1 MVQKNLKCGCDCG
14 EGNEGNCRK
23 DSELIGGMMNI
34 IDDEDGLNPPVDD
47 IDESGVV
54 GGGKEAQDGNLLSN
68 LEDDFENLSDCVD
81 DLKDGKFKDGM
92 FKLLD
97 KMEALMKKHM

>member
-23 DSELIGGMMNI
+23 DSEMVGGMMNI
-34 IDDEDGLNPPVDD
+34 INDESGLKPVDE

-54 GGGKEAQDGNLLSN
+54 GGELEQDGNLLSQ
-68 LEDDFENLSDCVD
+68 LEDDFENLSDSCD
-81 DLKDGKFKDGM
+81 DLKDGKLKDGM

-97 KMEALMKKHM
+97 KMEALMKKHL